1 VWDGVDGVGGVDGA
15 VAATAFDAVV
25 STTSDNISTMLFK
38 PSLLLDDV
46 KRNLKVPGKGRR
58 KKKKKKEERRK
69 KKEER
74 RKNEKQKF
82 KCQNLNSEQS
92 RIPKKQKETVA
103 VTYMLN
109 CC

>member
-1 VWDGVDGVGGVDGA
+1 MWDGVDGVGGVDGA

-58 KKKKKKEERRK
+58 KKKKKEERRK
-69 KKEER
+69 KKEE
-74 RKNEKQKF
+74 
-82 KCQNLNSEQS
+82 
-92 RIPKKQKETVA
+92 
-103 VTYMLN
+103 
-109 CC
+109 

>member
-1 VWDGVDGVGGVDGA
+1 VWDGVDGGGGVDGA

-58 KKKKKKEERRK
+58 KKKKKEERRK
-69 KKEER
+69 KKEEER
-74 RKNEKQKF
+74 RMKASKSSSVK
-82 KCQNLNSEQS
+82 
-92 RIPKKQKETVA
+92 I
-103 VTYMLN
+103 
-109 CC
+109 

>member
-1 VWDGVDGVGGVDGA
+1 MWDGVDGVGGVDGA

-58 KKKKKKEERRK
+58 KKKEERRK

-109 CC
+109 CF